1 METKHKAKWMVTAT
15 SPNKQLSVDA
25 RIRSVVSVTS
35 AACLCCYKSGKKTT
49 LKSSHSVM
57 MTASS
62 LQLLSFYWL
71 NQRSCDCTHFLC
83 MCLPAH
89 PWRVVYEVI
98 APGSPPP
105 PIFSFVVVSQFSSSF
120 WHSIQETGSTPFG
133 CRLLALIQHW
143 EPQVLPYWPDPVRCR
158 PQVSVRACSYTLKS
172 WCALLTGGF

>member
-57 MTASS
+57 TTASS

-71 NQRSCDCTHFLC
+71 NRRSCDCTHFLC

-105 PIFSFVVVSQFSSSF
+105 PHLFICCCLSVQFVLLTLNTRNRKYSF
-120 WHSIQETGSTPFG
+120 WLPAACTNSALRASGVT
-133 CRLLALIQHW
+133 LLA
-143 EPQVLPYWPDPVRCR
+143 WP
-158 PQVSVRACSYTLKS
+158 S
-172 WCALLTGGF
+172 AL